1 MSHPVIKTEGL
12 GKRYVSYT
20 SEIQRFASWFGLNPK
35 PNHEFW
41 AVSDVSFDI
50 PTGQSL
56 ALIGPNGAGKSTL
69 LKMIARTVKPTTGS
83 VHIAGRVSAILELG
97 LGFNPDFTGR
107 ENIYNS
113 GGMMGYSPEALR
125 SLINPIAA
133 FAELGEFFDQP
144 LRHYSSGMYARLAF
158 SLATATR
165 PDVLIV
171 DEVLSVGDT
180 YFQHK
185 SFARIKDYREA
196 GTSIIMVSHSKE
208 AVQELCDRAILLE
221 AGKILQ
227 DGPPSHVFDFY
238 NAMIA
243 DREAASVSVNRLDE
257 NTVQTT
263 SGSRAAILQTLH
275 LETEKG
281 RPVEHIQTGD
291 KVRLIAKIAVTS
303 DLAELVFGFQIKD
316 RLGQIVY
323 GTNTH
328 LKDCIITNA
337 KTGDQYSVILAFNN
351 LLGVGSYSV
360 STGLHSGSTH
370 IEENYEWK
378 DLAFIF
384 TVGNANHDHFVGG
397 TWLNG
402 ALTTTKLGPSSILS
416 EVEK

>member
-1 MSHPVIKTEGL
+1 MSKPLIKVEGL
-12 GKRYVSYT
+12 GKRYVSYA
-20 SEIQRFASWFGLNPK
+20 SEMQRFASWFGLNTK

-41 AVSDVSFDI
+41 AVSDVSFTV

-56 ALIGPNGAGKSTL
+56 ALVGPNGAGKSTL
-69 LKMIARTVKPTTGS
+69 LKMIAKTVRPTKGS

-113 GGMMGYSPEALR
+113 GGMMGYSPETLNN
-125 SLINPIAA
+125 LIEPIET

-144 LRHYSSGMYARLAF
+144 LRQYSSGMYARLAF

-165 PDVLIV
+165 PDILII

-185 SFARIKDYREA
+185 SFARIKEFRDA

-208 AVQELCDRAILLE
+208 SVQELCDRAILLE

-227 DGPPSHVFDFY
+227 DGPPSQVFDFY
-238 NAMIA
+238 NALIA
-243 DREAASVSVNRLDE
+243 DRESKTIAVNKLD
-257 NTVQTT
+257 NKTVQTT
-263 SGSRAAILQTLH
+263 SGSGAAILQTLH

-291 KVRLIAKIAVTS
+291 AVRLVAKIAVMS
-303 DLAELVFGFQIKD
+303 DLPELVLGFQIKD
-316 RLGQIVY
+316 RLGQVVY
-323 GTNTH
+323 GTNTY
-328 LKDCIITNA
+328 LKDCMITNTKA
-337 KTGDQYSVILAFNN
+337 GEEFSVTLAFNT
-351 LLGVGSYSV
+351 LLGIGSYSV

-378 DLAFIF
+378 DLALVF
-384 TVGNANHDHFVGG
+384 TVGNANYDHFVGG

-402 ALTTTKLGPSSILS
+402 VFTTTKTNPSD
-416 EVEK
+416 VEK